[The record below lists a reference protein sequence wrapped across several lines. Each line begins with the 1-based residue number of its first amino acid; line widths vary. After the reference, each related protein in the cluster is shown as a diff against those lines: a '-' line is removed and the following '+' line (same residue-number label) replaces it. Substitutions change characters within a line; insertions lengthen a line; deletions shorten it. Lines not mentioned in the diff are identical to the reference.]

1 MEKYLTSEMMLGD
14 EYSGNHI
21 VKLFQ
26 YGDHIYWTDWYR
38 KSVERADKRTG
49 KERIVIRKDLD
60 GVMEIRAVAAGKQTG
75 WNPCAV
81 QNGGCTHL
89 CLFRQKSY
97 ICACPDIPDD
107 KLCSTGKTN
116 STVNHLKT
124 YLNGNM
130 PALTVVFK
138 WQQVSAITERL
149 QKCFSLISLVYVNI

>member
-1 MEKYLTSEMMLGD
+1 MPGD

-49 KERIVIRKDLD
+49 KERIVIRTDLD
-60 GVMEIRAVAAGKQTG
+60 GVMEIRAVAAVKQTG
-75 WNPCAV
+75 WSPCAV

-89 CLFRQKSY
+89 CFFRQKSY

-107 KLCSTGKTN
+107 KPCSTGKTS
-116 STVNHLKT
+116 STLNHWKT
-124 YLNGNM
+124 YLNGNL
-130 PALTVVFK
+130 PALVVVFK
-138 WQQVSAITERL
+138 WQQVPVITEM
-149 QKCFSLISLVYVNI
+149 F